1 MTTRIRHMSF
11 CLQDKSLLRAERR
24 PSYCV
29 NMADKH
35 FGDRVREE
43 RKLRKWTQERLAEEA
58 SHYSP
63 DRRLTQDDI
72 AKIENRRARRSIHA
86 PAISKGLRHS
96 LSYMLTG
103 CDPEDDRREMAYQE
117 MTDLGVGWG
126 QPPAALESQ
135 ARVIRIP
142 FLDSRASMG
151 NGIALTDYVN
161 VVEMISANRDEL
173 AKRCTFS
180 SPSNL
185 RLLTAYGNSMSPT
198 FRDGDVLLV
207 DTGMTTLTVDHVYVL
222 QRDDELFIKRI
233 TRNPVDRTLFV
244 MSSDNRDHPPFEIR
258 PERDGFKVL
267 AKVVSV
273 WNFREL

>member
-1 MTTRIRHMSF
+1 MPSRPLTEEQKGDAKRLRLLYDRWKIKNPETGPQDQIGPAHGMSQSAF
-11 CLQDKSLLRAERR
+11 SQRLNGSLSLTPESAVAFAKLLGCAVSDFS
-24 PSYCV
+24 PS
-29 NMADKH
+29 
-35 FGDRVREE
+35 
-43 RKLRKWTQERLAEEA
+43 L
-58 SHYSP
+58 
-63 DRRLTQDDI
+63 
-72 AKIENRRARRSIHA
+72 ARRIA
-86 PAISKGLRHS
+86 S
-96 LSYMLTG
+96 LSPTPARDVALAAGEDYPPYSMRRTG
-103 CDPEDDRREMAYQE
+103 SFLKANDRNI
-117 MTDLGVGWG
+117 D
-126 QPPAALESQ
+126 
-135 ARVIRIP
+135 IP

-161 VVEMISANRDEL
+161 VVEMVSANRDEL
-173 AKRCTFS
+173 AKRCTFT
-180 SPSNL
+180 SPANL

-207 DTGMTTLTVDHVYVL
+207 DTGMTELTVDHVYVL